1 MKVSESGEITPDEMA
16 SLERKYQN
24 STMLVSAILEG
35 PAIAFIQDKK
45 KRAKRSGSRGKYL
58 SHCVGFYE
66 THKMEMKRMESEIE
80 SLWKTIERLS
90 S

>member
-1 MKVSESGEITPDEMA
+1 MKVSESGEFTPDEMA

-58 SHCVGFYE
+58 SHCVVFYE

-80 SLWKTIERLS
+80 SLWNSIERLS

>member
-58 SHCVGFYE
+58 SHCVVFYE

>member
-1 MKVSESGEITPDEMA
+1 MSESEGITPEEMA

-58 SHCVGFYE
+58 SHCVVFYE
-66 THKMEMKRMESEIE
+66 THKMEMKRMESEID

-90 S
+90 NQ

>member
-58 SHCVGFYE
+58 SHCVVFYE

-80 SLWKTIERLS
+80 RLRKTIERLS

>member
-24 STMLVSAILEG
+24 STMLVSAILDG

-58 SHCVGFYE
+58 SHCVVFYE
-66 THKMEMKRMESEIE
+66 THKMEMKRMDSEIE

>member
-1 MKVSESGEITPDEMA
+1 MSESGEITPDEMA

-58 SHCVGFYE
+58 SHCVVFYE
-66 THKMEMKRMESEIE
+66 THKMEMKRMDSEIE